1 MIDCCLVNLWNL
13 NGKYF
18 LVCLN
23 LFCYLSNN
31 LWVVEF
37 HSLHFTKSNMYTGS
51 LDFNGAIFTHA
62 GFNKNPEIF
71 TSCGLYKVGIIRSLR
86 RLCNRRGG
94 PNEWARWPNIFV
106 YYMKDDKG
114 TNIPFITWKKSG
126 QDGQTFKKHINVHYP
141 LLCT

>member
-37 HSLHFTKSNMYTGS
+37 HSLHFTKKICTPDPWRSMVQFS
-51 LDFNGAIFTHA
+51 LMQGLK
-62 GFNKNPEIF
+62 KNPEII
-71 TSCGLYKVGIIRSLR
+71 TSCGLYKVGIIHSLR
-86 RLCNRRGG
+86 CLCNRRGG
-94 PNEWARWPNIFV
+94 PNEWAGWPNFFV
-106 YYMKDDKG
+106 YYMKNDKG